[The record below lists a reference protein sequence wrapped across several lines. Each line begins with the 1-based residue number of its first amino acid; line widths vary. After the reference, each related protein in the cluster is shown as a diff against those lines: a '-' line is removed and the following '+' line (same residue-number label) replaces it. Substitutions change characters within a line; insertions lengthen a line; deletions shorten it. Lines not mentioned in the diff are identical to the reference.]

1 MTTTSL
7 PTDVRPVR
15 TLVPAPTRRG
25 RRRIRRNRLGPVS
38 LLGRLVTWLW
48 VAFNLG
54 VFAWM
59 IFASL
64 KNSGQV
70 FDSPWSPPAHPKF
83 SNYSHVWQDSEL
95 ARAFLNSVL
104 LVGGSTVAVLALAC
118 PAAYAL
124 SRVVFR
130 GSRVMTL
137 YFVMGMGI
145 PAQTIV
151 VPTYIEMSHL
161 SLVDSLPGLALL
173 YIGGSLPFAIFL
185 LTGFFRTLPG
195 ELEEAAAIDGAGRL
209 RIFAQIMLP
218 LAQPGVVT
226 AGILTA
232 VGLWSETFLSLVFI
246 STDNKSPL
254 SLSVLT
260 LYSSMQYTSNW
271 GGLFA
276 GVCIIVLPVL
286 IAYAWLG
293 RRIISG
299 LTMGSGK

>member
-1 MTTTSL
+1 MTVTSA
-7 PTDVRPVR
+7 RPIAAVA
-15 TLVPAPTRRG
+15 PASRRPDK
-25 RRRIRRNRLGPVS
+25 RRSIKRDRLGPVS
-38 LLGRLVTWLW
+38 ILGRVLTWMW
-48 VAFNLG
+48 VAFNVAIFL
-54 VFAWM
+54 WM

-64 KNSGQV
+64 KNSGEV
-70 FDSPWSPPAHPKF
+70 FDSPWSPPTHPRF
-83 SNYSHVWQDSEL
+83 SNYSHVWQDSKL
-95 ARAFLNSVL
+95 AQAFINSVL
-104 LVGGSTVAVLALAC
+104 LVGGSTLGVLVLAC

-130 GSRVMTL
+130 GARPITL
-137 YFVMGMGI
+137 YFVIGMGI

-151 VPTYIEMSHL
+151 VPTYVEMSRL
-161 SLVDSLPGLALL
+161 NLVDSLFGLALL
-173 YIGGSLPFAIFL
+173 YIGSSLPFAIFL

-195 ELEEAAAIDGAGRL
+195 ELEEAAAIDGASRV
-209 RIFAQIMLP
+209 RVFAQIMLP

-226 AGILTA
+226 AGVLTA

-246 STDNKSPL
+246 STDTKSPL
-254 SLSVLT
+254 ALSVLT

-286 IAYAWLG
+286 VAYAWLG

-299 LTMGSGK
+299 LTMGAGK